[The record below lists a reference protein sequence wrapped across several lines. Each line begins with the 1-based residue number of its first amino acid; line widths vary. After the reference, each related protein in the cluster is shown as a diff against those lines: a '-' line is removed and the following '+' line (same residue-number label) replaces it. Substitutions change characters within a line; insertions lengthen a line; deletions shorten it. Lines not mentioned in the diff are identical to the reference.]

1 MIRQCHL
8 GDPAAASG
16 RGGDSTPAAAR
27 PWLRR
32 GDTTDVQ
39 CPQGHI
45 DYTEPRR
52 NVVARRCAP
61 MFDASGAR

>member
-1 MIRQCHL
+1 MRRWHL

-27 PWLRR
+27 SWRRR
-32 GDTTDVQ
+32 GDTTKVK
-39 CPQGHI
+39 CPQGHT

-52 NVVARRCAP
+52 HAVARRCVTK
-61 MFDASGAR
+61 FDASEAR